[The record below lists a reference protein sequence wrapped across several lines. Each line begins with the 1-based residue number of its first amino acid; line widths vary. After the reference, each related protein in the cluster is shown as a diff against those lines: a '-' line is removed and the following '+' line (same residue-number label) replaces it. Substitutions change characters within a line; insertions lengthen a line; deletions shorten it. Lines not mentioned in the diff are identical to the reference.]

1 MISVQVGRPIPFE
14 AVSVTDAETSALK
27 PRRARH
33 GRDGDADHR
42 QVLRRTADHYDVG
55 RSPAT
60 VVYAKRGLGI
70 TALEPT
76 RGR

>member
-1 MISVQVGRPIPFE
+1 MTPTEQYLHGIADHCG
-14 AVSVTDAETSALK
+14 SALGK
-27 PRRARH
+27 FILI
-33 GRDGDADHR
+33 
-42 QVLRRTADHYDVG
+42 V
-55 RSPAT
+55 T